1 MSDRSRLYLIL
12 IVLLAVTAT
21 VQVRRSLDV
30 VELLV
35 NAGVVTRKPVAVRP
49 MSEVIARVAPEAAD
63 AGIKRGDRLL
73 AVNGRAYTGES
84 VLSRPV
90 ATTQAGDSVILRFQA
105 LPENVERTASVRLE
119 QEQVPRG
126 DLLLMAEFSLL
137 TPLLCILLGFW
148 VAFSRPRDHQAW
160 ILLGLLIAFACVS
173 GGDFTGW
180 PDWMRVWGIA
190 FVELNKSLWAV
201 WMMLFGIY
209 FPERLKLDRRFPA
222 IKWVLLGPML
232 LSAFAYVLIAVGRSE
247 QLALG
252 QSVAGLIRPFE
263 TPLGFIRFAAIGCFF
278 GFLGMKSG
286 TAINPDSRRR
296 LKLLVRGA
304 QFSLGPSGLLWLL
317 NLVRGR
323 TTLDGYPGWL
333 TLAALGLLAL
343 FPVTLAYVIV
353 VHRAMD
359 VRVAI
364 RQGLRYALARG
375 GVRTVQ
381 VIFSGVVV
389 WIAVNLLNQPYNMR
403 RVDRLTL
410 LAASVTLIVLA
421 GNLADRLRS
430 WLDRRFFREA
440 VNAEQVL
447 SELGE
452 TVRGIVDTPKLLETV
467 ARRISETMHVE
478 RVALLLGQGGGGG
491 GFCPAFALGGGPQ
504 LDGCFP
510 DNGAVA
516 RQLRDGSPAYVYLE
530 DRESWAHRIPGE
542 ERGRLEQLSTQLLIP
557 LGSKSNMLGFLSL
570 GPKQAEAPYT
580 RSDVRLL
587 SSVASQTGLALE
599 NSRLT
604 AAIAQEVAKRER
616 LNREIE
622 IAREVQERLFPQE
635 LPPVEGLDY
644 YGACRPALG
653 VGGDYYDFLALSGG
667 TLGIAVGDVSGKG
680 IAAALLMAT
689 LQAAVRGCTMTG
701 ERDLAAIM
709 GHVNRLVYGSSAA
722 NFYATFFYA
731 QYDPAS
737 RRLGYVNAGHN
748 PPVVLRGQ
756 QVIHLDATGTVVG
769 LLPDYPY
776 QQGAVTLEPGDLLV
790 AFTDGISEAMN
801 HQREEWSEE
810 SMIAAARTCNSL
822 NARETL
828 ERLMVAADA
837 FVAGAPQHDDMT
849 IVVGRVL

>member
-1 MSDRSRLYLIL
+1 MSTRARLYLAL
-12 IVLLAVTAT
+12 IALLAATAT

-35 NAGVVTRKPVAVRP
+35 SGGLFTRKPVALRP
-49 MSEVIARVAPEAAD
+49 MSDVIARVAPEAAD
-63 AGIKRGDRLL
+63 AGIKSGDRLL
-73 AVNGRAYTGES
+73 AVNGRAYTGEA
-84 VLSRPV
+84 VLGRAV
-90 ATTQAGDSVILRFQA
+90 ATAEEGQPVTLRFLA
-105 LPENVERTASVRLE
+105 LPENIERTASVALE
-119 QEQVPRG
+119 QERTDRG
-126 DLLLMAEFSLL
+126 TLLLLAVFSLL

-148 VAFSRPRDHQAW
+148 VAFLRPRDLQAW
-160 ILLGLLIAFACVS
+160 ILLGLLVAFANVS
-173 GGDFTGW
+173 GGETTAW
-180 PDWMRVWGIA
+180 PDWLRVWGIA
-190 FVELNKSLWAV
+190 FVELNRSLWAV

-209 FPERLKLDRRFPA
+209 FPERLPLDRRVPA
-222 IKWVLLGPML
+222 LKWILLGPIL
-232 LSAFAYVLIAVGRSE
+232 LSAVAYVLLAIGRSE

-252 QSVAGLIRPFE
+252 QAVAGFLRPFE
-263 TPLGFIRFAAIGCFF
+263 MPLGFVRFAAIGCFF
-278 GFLGMKSG
+278 GLLGMKSG
-286 TAINPDSRRR
+286 TATNPDSKRR
-296 LKLLVRGA
+296 LKLLVKGA
-304 QFSLGPSGLLWLL
+304 QLSLGPSGVLWLL

-333 TLAALGLLAL
+333 TLLALGLLAL
-343 FPVTLAYVIV
+343 FPTTLAYVIV

-364 RQGLRYALARG
+364 RQGLRYALARN
-375 GVRTVQ
+375 GVRVVQ
-381 VIFSGVVV
+381 VIFSAVVI
-389 WIAVNLLNQPYNMR
+389 WMALNLLSQPHYMR
-403 RVDRLTL
+403 SVERITL
-410 LAASVTLIVLA
+410 LGWSVTLIVL
-421 GNLADRLRS
+421 GRQLAERLRS

-478 RVALLLGQGGGGG
+478 RVALLLGQGGG
-491 GFCPAFALGGGPQ
+491 FCPAFALGGGSQ

-510 DNGAVA
+510 ENGAVV
-516 RQLRDGSPAYVYLE
+516 RQLRDGAPAYVYLE

-557 LGSKSNMLGFLSL
+557 LGSKDKMLGFLSL

-587 SSVASQTGLALE
+587 SSVAAQTGLALE

-635 LPPVEGLDY
+635 LPPVTGLDY

-667 TLGIAVGDVSGKG
+667 TLGIAIGDVSGKG

-709 GHVNRLVYGSSAA
+709 RHVNRLVYGSSAS

-748 PPVVLRGQ
+748 PPVVLRGE

-776 QQGAVTLEPGDLLV
+776 QQGAVTLESGDLLV

-810 SMIAAARTCNSL
+810 SMIVAARACGGLT
-822 NARETL
+822 ARETL